1 MLPTVPDVLMEL
13 ILLVTPVDN
22 VYVEPGLTPLTTLV
36 MFVIPLV
43 NVVLDHPI
51 TNVLNVMLVTIYI
64 TDNV

>member
-22 VYVEPGLTPLTTLV
+22 VYVEPGLTTLTTLV

>member
-1 MLPTVPDVLMEL
+1 MEL

-22 VYVEPGLTPLTTLV
+22 VYVEPGLTTLTTLV

-51 TNVLNVMLVTIYI
+51 TNALNVMLVTIYI